1 MPAVLPQLR
10 VITPSREVTKIDAVD
25 APTLAGQ
32 QLYEILLTTTAR
44 NRR

>member
-25 APTLAGQ
+25 APDAGRAAA
-32 QLYEILLTTTAR
+32 LRDPPNNDRA
-44 NRR
+44 